1 MLFNVVKEQI
11 LPNRTG
17 ACRPYQGKIIITGV
31 KGLPV
36 GLALGNL
43 KLAGLKSGFVVPSQ
57 ENSSANVYDILS
69 FLPSVPSSLMK

>member
-1 MLFNVVKEQI
+1 MLLRNKYFPTELERVG
-11 LPNRTG
+11 LTR
-17 ACRPYQGKIIITGV
+17 GKIIITGV
-31 KGLPV
+31 KRLSV

-57 ENSSANVYDILS
+57 ENPSANVYDILS